1 MFEQMQRALRINRL
15 EGYSIRALKI
25 GYIFALGSIAILT
38 IFTWAI
44 VHTVIDAQATSA
56 AVVNVSGRQ
65 RMLSQEISFLAEQ
78 LVLPQEAGERK
89 ITRGKLTVALEQMEK
104 NQKGLLQGDSTMHL
118 PTQMSPV
125 LVQIY
130 YQEPLKL
137 ADQVNRFISESQ
149 SLLQAKDS
157 ELNQDNPQ
165 LVYILKVRE
174 SLRTVLDETVN
185 QYQLES
191 EQKIERL
198 QDLEKSAL
206 GVTLVV
212 LTIEALFIF
221 RPLINLVQKKQQNLE
236 SVNLELKYLSDLD
249 GLTGIANRRSFDD
262 ALRGAWAEAKLSGK
276 PLALIMCDIDYF
288 KAYNDTYGHQQ
299 GDECLRQIAK
309 TLQATLNRK
318 GDFVAR
324 YGGEEFVVILPNT
337 DLAGAITVAEGL
349 RDGVLALQL
358 KHEQS
363 LVLPYVTISLG
374 VAAQQDAFSMK
385 NSTNLVE
392 TADQALYLA
401 KREGRNRVR
410 SVD

>member
-1 MFEQMQRALRINRL
+1 M
-15 EGYSIRALKI
+15 LKP
-25 GYIFALGSIAILT
+25 
-38 IFTWAI
+38 
-44 VHTVIDAQATSA
+44 QAR

-118 PTQMSPV
+118 PTRMSPV

-157 ELNQDNPQ
+157 ELKQDNPQ

-236 SVNLELKYLSDLD
+236 SVNLELKYLSALD

-349 RDGVLALQL
+349 RNGVLALQL
-358 KHEQS
+358 QHEKS

-392 TADQALYLA
+392 AADQALYLA

-410 SVD
+410 GLE